1 MELNSRLEPHLERY
15 HRITHEDMNYD
26 GDVSEHQRN
35 FVPVHHIFYKR
46 SQSSQNSSFVLS
58 NQDDGR
64 RDAQRVQNLVSQTL
78 HYISHIYHH
87 ISDLMIDMNTQ
98 PPRQVRAP
106 PTSIVQQAPADITI
120 SPRVIRRNNATSQ
133 TTSSSTSTTS
143 GTTSSN
149 VSLKLEFLWDNE
161 VFLAFIIN

>member
-1 MELNSRLEPHLERY
+1 MCNIHVWC
-15 HRITHEDMNYD
+15 HRTPPPPPC
-26 GDVSEHQRN
+26 VS
-35 FVPVHHIFYKR
+35 FTLPDIL
-46 SQSSQNSSFVLS
+46 FVLS

-133 TTSSSTSTTS
+133 TTSSTTSTTS
-143 GTTSSN
+143 STTSSN
-149 VSLKLEFLWDNE
+149 VSLKLGF
-161 VFLAFIIN
+161 FMT